1 MAHDQQSAAE
11 SMASTLFKHKRD
23 HTSHI
28 LTTNDD
34 SSFALTDTH
43 DLIESAWNQAQT
55 GQYMLKSNLLNW
67 IYLHPVTQQ
76 VVLLPGSF
84 DHWVDRHTES
94 VAVLQQI
101 RDARSEGVRLPGF
114 DQDRDFGAQVAH
126 DGGMQVELDRWGTSL
141 VARSRLENRDA
152 ITPLHFAQAC
162 PAGVCLHLKN
172 WYKAYTAEHEY
183 AHADYV
189 NKRLQTLFPGQYEDE

>member
-1 MAHDQQSAAE
+1 MTQEPRSVAE
-11 SMASTLFKHKRD
+11 SIASGLYRHQRD
-23 HTSHI
+23 HTSRI
-28 LTTNDD
+28 LTTSIG
-34 SSFALTDTH
+34 SSVVLTETN
-43 DLIESAWNQAQT
+43 DLIESAWTQAQT
-55 GQYMLKSNLLNW
+55 GPYMLKSNLLNW
-67 IYLHPVTQQ
+67 LDLHPVTQQ
-76 VVLLPGSF
+76 IVLLPGSF

-141 VARSRLENRDA
+141 VAWSRLENRDA
-152 ITPLHFAQAC
+152 ITTLHYAQAC

-172 WYKAYTAEHEY
+172 WYKAYTAEREY

-189 NKRLQTLFPGQYEDE
+189 NRRLQTLFPGQYGDE